1 MKFKIVLLSVIGVL
15 LLGTLVYNIFFEN
28 VQYVGDLYVSVPVA
42 NNKLNKYAVVRESNI
57 KYVSV
62 YKDFAE
68 ENNLIMDSNLII
80 DKYLAGDKEENS
92 YFYADDLLVNIYD
105 SLEYETLY
113 NLAVPTEYQNVMFD
127 YSYVDIWIDGVSN
140 GLVVSV
146 PLVSNVKILYYRN
159 NETVLTEKARVTDII
174 LDVPLD
180 VNNALANIE
189 NNTEYNIYPVVKSSK
204 DIADIEINDII
215 YAIS

>member
-28 VQYVGDLYVSVPVA
+28 VQYVVDLYVSVPVT
-42 NNKLNKYAVVRESNI
+42 NNKLSKYAVVRESNI

-113 NLAVPTEYQNVMFD
+113 NLTVPTEYQNVMFD

-140 GLVVSV
+140 GLVVSA

-159 NETVLTEKARVTDII
+159 NATVLTEKARVTDII

>member
-1 MKFKIVLLSVIGVL
+1 M
-15 LLGTLVYNIFFEN
+15 
-28 VQYVGDLYVSVPVA
+28 
-42 NNKLNKYAVVRESNI
+42 
-57 KYVSV
+57 
-62 YKDFAE
+62 
-68 ENNLIMDSNLII
+68 
-80 DKYLAGDKEENS
+80 
-92 YFYADDLLVNIYD
+92 
-105 SLEYETLY
+105 
-113 NLAVPTEYQNVMFD
+113 EYQNVMFD

-140 GLVVSV
+140 GLVVSA

-189 NNTEYNIYPVVKSSK
+189 NNTEYNIYPVVKNSK

>member
-15 LLGTLVYNIFFEN
+15 LLGTLIYNIFFEN

-42 NNKLNKYAVVRESNI
+42 NTDLNKYAVVRESNI

-105 SLEYETLY
+105 SLEYDTLY
-113 NLAVPTEYQNVMFD
+113 NLTVPMEYQNVMFD